1 MFQVSGA
8 CLGAPLALAGARLPS
23 PPGLASSPSSSL
35 PLSTPTLALVR
46 LFTSRPAAGSQA
58 GTSSTPTSA
67 SVSTWVFAKSGA
79 AITIRHLSLAGP
91 RLYISCDLG
100 TLICN
105 PLIRNPL
112 IRNPLIRNP
121 RNVCGLFCKRQVDRR
136 AATAAAG
143 PPGVHVAGGRFFAPR
158 ICLFALAFR
167 SAQRLVERLGKR
179 R

>member
-1 MFQVSGA
+1 LFQVPGA

-91 RLYISCDLG
+91 RLCISCDLG
-100 TLICN
+100 TLVC
-105 PLIRNPL
+105 NPL

-143 PPGVHVAGGRFFAPR
+143 PPGVHVAGRRFFAPR
-158 ICLFALAFR
+158 ICRFALAFR